1 MKTQYWMALA
11 IVVSP
16 IIAAVALLGLT
27 RAGGFAGMQWRR
39 NRGWR
44 IIFSPVASIG
54 MVIVLIVAG
63 CSGDSGQSVPAQSIP
78 AKNSGVWTQIGPAP
92 LQIDVQHVYQG
103 AGPNSGQVVD
113 IAIDPRNTSDD
124 VIFIATNGGIWKS
137 TDGGAT
143 WAPKTDLLDSLS
155 MGAVTLDAA
164 NKSIVYAGTGNDF
177 SNGFVEGIGVYVST
191 DDGETWSLAPGS
203 SSLLGR
209 NIIRMVSPAANTL
222 VVATK
227 RGLFRSIDG
236 GTTFVEVVPTGVSA
250 GRYISDLHLDTAT
263 PNTIYAAVHGVGI
276 FKSTDGG
283 ATFLTNLWTGSNGA
297 PTAGIKFISFTQT
310 TSPNNLNV
318 WASVEFDKKHGL
330 YGMYRLIDSGAT
342 WENIPG
348 ANKPASDD
356 GGCYCGFAQT
366 IGVDPSDGNIL
377 YLGFQY
383 LYQSTDA
390 LDATGSVR
398 FANIIKKK
406 VHTDHHAIAFGQE
419 TASPTAVFV
428 GQDGGIAKTTD
439 GGTTWANING
449 AVGGAN
455 ALATTLSRGIGIGV
469 GSSTNRQYTYGGDQ
483 DTGVNEFRP
492 GFTAQTWHMGDGG
505 DGGTAAVD
513 PCDPAHAIEQ
523 TDACFIETR
532 NAGTSWNYPSVFPDY
547 SGLLS
552 FSSFQTVAFD
562 PTCDGTV
569 YVGVETQATAPQS
582 SCIIDQPSTH
592 DLYQSTDNGVSYT
605 KIQSFTTP
613 ITGIATVKVDPN
625 SIWVGLN
632 DGTVEFTANALS
644 GASSIWQPPATQPA
658 AIAGQP
664 VTGIAID
671 PTNAQDVIV
680 VYSGFSGIDADLAPT
695 RHVFMTTN
703 GGATWADIGGVI
715 NGGSNNLPDLPLHS
729 VVIDAST
736 NPHTIVVASDAG
748 VMQSADLGKTWQV
761 LGSGMPT
768 VEVTSLA
775 LDSSANPPL
784 LRAGTYGRSTF
795 ELVRP

>member
-1 MKTQYWMALA
+1 
-11 IVVSP
+11 
-16 IIAAVALLGLT
+16 
-27 RAGGFAGMQWRR
+27 
-39 NRGWR
+39 
-44 IIFSPVASIG
+44 
-54 MVIVLIVAG
+54 
-63 CSGDSGQSVPAQSIP
+63 
-78 AKNSGVWTQIGPAP
+78 
-92 LQIDVQHVYQG
+92 
-103 AGPNSGQVVD
+103 
-113 IAIDPRNTSDD
+113 
-124 VIFIATNGGIWKS
+124 
-137 TDGGAT
+137 
-143 WAPKTDLLDSLS
+143 

-177 SNGFVEGIGVYVST
+177 SNGFVKGIGVYVST
-191 DDGETWSLAPGS
+191 DDGETWSLASGS

-310 TSPNNLNV
+310 TSPNNLNF

-330 YGMYRLIDSGAT
+330 YGMYRSIDSGAT

-390 LDATGSVR
+390 LDAAGSVR
-398 FANIIKKK
+398 FANIIKKR

-605 KIQSFTTP
+605 KIRSFTTP

-625 SIWVGLN
+625 TIWVGLN

-748 VMQSADLGKTWQV
+748 VVQSADLGKTWQV